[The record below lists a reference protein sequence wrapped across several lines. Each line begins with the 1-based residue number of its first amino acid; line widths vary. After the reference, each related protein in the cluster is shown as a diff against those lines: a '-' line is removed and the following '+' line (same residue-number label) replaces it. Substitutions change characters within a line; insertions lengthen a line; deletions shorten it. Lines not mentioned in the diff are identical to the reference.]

1 MVRDTLVDFFHDLSR
16 ADGEFLVYDDGFRSR
31 GYTYEQVGR
40 AARGFS
46 ARLADFGLRKGDK
59 VVVWSENRPEW
70 IVAFWGCLIRGIVV
84 VPIDYR
90 SSADFVE
97 RVRQL
102 VEARIILVGG
112 SNVSFGIDAALMQQ
126 ALGIPVI
133 NDGLHAGLGL
143 APLRELQSYLQAGDV
158 VIISLEYQLFSS
170 RDIME
175 GDPAFLSDWIE
186 YAPER
191 IQYLS
196 DPWKEAPALYATM
209 LQRKV
214 NREVNRYLFGG
225 SLAEVREVFV
235 GTQYNSN
242 GDFIGHL
249 EQASAARRKIS
260 FEPYPLA
267 PIQEEM
273 IRFLE
278 QFAGAAREKGAEV
291 YFEAP
296 ASRRSNCENTGETS
310 LANFFKTLEARS
322 SIPVLTPP
330 EQVCLPDKYF
340 FDTAYHL
347 DGDGRELRT
356 RRLIE
361 NWLQHTASSK

>member
-1 MVRDTLVDFFHDLSR
+1 MPAQVRLFFMSL
-16 ADGEFLVYDDGFRSR
+16 F
-31 GYTYEQVGR
+31 QVGLLT
-40 AARGFS
+40 AAIIALLFLSIGPDPTHYFAGS
-46 ARLADFGLRKGDK
+46 QIQLELLRNTP
-59 VVVWSENRPEW
+59 SP
-70 IVAFWGCLIRGIVV
+70 
-84 VPIDYR
+84 
-90 SSADFVE
+90 
-97 RVRQL
+97 
-102 VEARIILVGG
+102 RIILVGG
-112 SNVSFGIDAALMQQ
+112 SNVSFGIDAELMQQ

-143 APLRELQSYLQAGDV
+143 APLRELQDYLRAGDV
-158 VIISLEYQLFSS
+158 IIISLEYQLFSS
-170 RDIME
+170 RDVME

-186 YAPER
+186 YAPQR
-191 IQYLS
+191 IRYLS
-196 DPWKEAPALYATM
+196 DPWREAPVLYATM

-260 FEPYPLA
+260 FEPYPVK

-278 QFAGAAREKGAEV
+278 QFARTAREKGAEV

-296 ASRRSNCENTGETS
+296 ASRKSNCKSTGETS
-310 LANFFKTLEARS
+310 LANFFETFESRS

-347 DGDGRELRT
+347 DAQGRELRT

-361 NWLQHTASSK
+361 NWLQRRASSK